1 MYYRIVKFFLA
12 FFDYFYKKKIFK
24 LLKKLFGKEFS
35 FLIDVGA
42 HHGESIKIFSNHF
55 KVKKIIAFEPS
66 KENFKI
72 LEKKTKNY
80 INLKLFNIAL
90 GEHSG
95 FANFKNILT

>member
-1 MYYRIVKFFLA
+1 M
-12 FFDYFYKKKIFK
+12 
-24 LLKKLFGKEFS
+24 
-35 FLIDVGA
+35 GA

-55 KVKKIIAFEPS
+55 KVKKIIAFEPI
-66 KENFKI
+66 KENFSI

-95 FANFKNILT
+95 FANFTEHFDSESSTITEINENSKYYKKKLHIKFFWYE